1 MAKRT
6 GNVYWANSQK
16 IDKSDT
22 KVKRQYAVVK
32 DNGRNVVVSKIRG
45 FNDNPKNNTRLF
57 ELDKNKYPLSKRSGV
72 DKKTYFQ
79 RVDNK
84 RLLNLNDKEVFDEK
98 VSFKLSSHDTHKVL
112 MHTGVIKK
120 TKKRRP

>member
-1 MAKRT
+1 MTKRI

-16 IDKSDT
+16 IDKTDI
-22 KVKRQYAVVK
+22 KAKRQYAVVK

-45 FNDNPKNNTRLF
+45 FNDNPKNNARLF
-57 ELDKNKYPLSKRSGV
+57 ELDSKKYPLCKRSGV

-84 RLLNLNDKEVFDEK
+84 RLLTLNDKEVFGEK

-112 MHTGVIKK
+112 LHTGVIKK
-120 TKKRRP
+120 DKKRRL